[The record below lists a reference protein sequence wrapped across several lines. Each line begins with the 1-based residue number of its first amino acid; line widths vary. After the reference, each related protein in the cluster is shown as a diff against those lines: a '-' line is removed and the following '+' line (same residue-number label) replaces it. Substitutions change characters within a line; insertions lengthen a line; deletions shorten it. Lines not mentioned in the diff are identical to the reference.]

1 VELVNGEGQIDLDV
15 AFFPAPGHTPGCY
28 AMELATADRGRV
40 VIAGDAIK
48 YAKEAVTRKCDM
60 AFDTIES
67 GTRTIE
73 RILDHADRIVPGH
86 FPELIKQPNGAFG
99 WDEAAPFEL
108 LVR

>member
-1 VELVNGEGQIDLDV
+1 MLIPWGIREQLSKSAVELVNGEGQIDLDV

-28 AMELATADRGRV
+28 AIELATADRGRV

-67 GTRTIE
+67 GTRRSSASSIMP
-73 RILDHADRIVPGH
+73 IGS
-86 FPELIKQPNGAFG
+86 FPDTSRN
-99 WDEAAPFEL
+99 
-108 LVR
+108 